1 MTRNDA
7 AAMLI
12 DATLA
17 MAHEG
22 VPLMR
27 RILPADAPQH
37 LWDHYPEGDVVAPG
51 GARYFY
57 HSHPADARGINE
69 QGHFHLFLPRAAM
82 PCPAAPRLAP
92 PDPDAAAHHAVHL
105 IALSVDTAGVPAR
118 LFTTNRWVTDEWLF
132 DADSIIAAIARVDLR
147 GAPGDRHVN
156 AWLTA
161 AVALAR
167 PLIADLLVA
176 RDAALATRDPSGED
190 RTVEILSAAT
200 LDLQALLDE

>member
-7 AAMLI
+7 AALLI
-12 DATLA
+12 DASLA
-17 MAHEG
+17 MAREG

-27 RILPADAPQH
+27 RILPADTPQH
-37 LWDHYPEGDVVAPG
+37 VWDHYPDGDVVAAS

-57 HSHPADARGINE
+57 HSHPPEDRGTDE

-82 PCPAAPRLAP
+82 PDPATPWLAP
-92 PDPDAAAHHAVHL
+92 PDPDAAGHHAVHL
-105 IALSVDTAGVPAR
+105 VALSVDTVGLPTR

-132 DADSIIAAIARVDLR
+132 DADSILAAIARFDLR

-200 LDLQALLDE
+200 LDLQALLDG